1 MAIQTTK
8 NKNILICSF
17 LFAAFL
23 QPLKAEYYEGVPLFQ
38 SQAIDLTMLQQF
50 LPYNPIILEAGAF
63 HGNESVR
70 AAKLWPK
77 ARIYAFEPNPQ
88 AFKNLQAAIDD
99 AGLKNV
105 ETYPLALCLYN
116 GTATFNV
123 CLGMAGEEPIFGY
136 ASSILPTTKE
146 MEIYCKGPQIKVP
159 CMILDDWC
167 NEHQVKNI
175 DLLRL
180 ELEGLE
186 LPVLRSSPNILK
198 TVKVLYVKTFIHPF
212 RISMTEYGELKK
224 FLEESNFVLLSHRYI
239 PGIIGHAIFLS
250 RELFDA
256 YFKLSLGIYL
266 EV

>member
-1 MAIQTTK
+1 MAIQTI
-8 NKNILICSF
+8 NKSLFAF
-17 LFAAFL
+17 LFAALFHL
-23 QPLKAEYYEGVPLFQ
+23 QPLKADYYEGVPLFQ
-38 SQAIDLTMLQQF
+38 SQAIDLTMLHQF

-63 HGNESVR
+63 NGKDTVR
-70 AAKLWPK
+70 AANLWPK
-77 ARIYAFEPNPQ
+77 ARIFAFEPNPQ
-88 AFKNLQAAIDD
+88 AFKNLQAAIDN
-99 AGLKNV
+99 AGLENI
-105 ETYPLALCLYN
+105 ETYPLALCHYN
-116 GTATFNV
+116 GTAFFNV
-123 CLGMAGEEPIFGY
+123 CLGMAGEDPTFGY
-136 ASSILPTTKE
+136 ASSTLPTTKE

-167 NEHQVKNI
+167 NERQVKNI

-212 RISMTEYGELKK
+212 RISMTEYAELKE